1 MLTDAPVRDGATP
14 TSETDF
20 RAPAALFASSVARIE
35 HAYAHLGHRIGWRF
49 LTSPRRTLAPTTR
62 IALVTLNPGGD
73 HEPAEHP
80 RASSEAGSAYVV
92 EQWPGHARGD
102 APLQRQ
108 VQALFSRIQSAA
120 RYPGPL
126 ADFLS
131 NHVLSAHF
139 VPFRSPRFADLA
151 QRAESL
157 RFAEDLWSDLLKAWQ
172 PTLLLTI
179 DTEAYSRLG
188 QIVARSAGA
197 QRLDGARMDTG
208 WGAYQAEWQRYALPG
223 REQRLTLARLPHLS
237 TFKLFSRPA
246 CGPYMDRFV
255 DSITQDL

>member
-1 MLTDAPVRDGATP
+1 MLTDTPLRDGTLTTSGTETP
-14 TSETDF
+14 D
-20 RAPAALFASSVARIE
+20 AAALFTSSVARIE
-35 HAYAHLGHRIGWRF
+35 EAYTRLGHRIGWRF

-62 IALVTLNPGGD
+62 IAFVTLNPGGD
-73 HEPAEHP
+73 HEPADHP

-92 EQWPGHARGD
+92 EQWAGHVRGG

-108 VQALFSRIQSAA
+108 VQMLFSRIQNATG
-120 RYPGPL
+120 RPGPL

-131 NHVLSAHF
+131 NEVLSAHF

-172 PTLLLTI
+172 PNLLLTI

-188 QIVARSAGA
+188 QVLVRSVGARK
-197 QRLDGARMDTG
+197 LDGARMNTG
-208 WGAYQAEWQRYALPG
+208 WGAYQAEWQRYDLPG
-223 REQRLTLARLPHLS
+223 RTRRLTLARLPHLS

-246 CGPYMDRFV
+246 CRPHMDQFV